1 MPKNKSA
8 DIINQKKMVKNFEQN
23 NERNFERGTMDKVRV
38 GIIGVGYL
46 GTQHAR
52 ILSYLEEAELKGV
65 ADIDFKKAMEIG
77 NRHGVQYYQNYE
89 DLLDEIDA
97 AIVATPTSE
106 HFSISMRLLKEG
118 KSVLV
123 EKPIT
128 ETVDQGE
135 ELVAMAAKNGLI
147 LQVGHLE
154 RFNPA
159 VEAIENM
166 ISEPKFVEVQRLGS
180 FSARSLDIDVVLDL
194 MIHDL
199 DIILALIKDEVKSI
213 RSSGIHV
220 LSEKIDI
227 ANARLEFRSGC
238 VATLTA
244 SRVHQGKVRKLR
256 IFEPTIYYSIDY
268 IDQEVKIFPL
278 DNRQTE
284 IKTLKIEKEEP
295 LKKELKNFF
304 RSIREGKTRKVS
316 GEEGLRAL
324 KLAYKVLEEAET

>member
-1 MPKNKSA
+1 
-8 DIINQKKMVKNFEQN
+8 
-23 NERNFERGTMDKVRV
+23 MDKVRV

-65 ADIDFKKAMEIG
+65 ADVDFQKAVQIG
-77 NRHGVQYYQNYE
+77 NRHGVNYYQNYE
-89 DLLDEIDA
+89 EMLDEIDA
-97 AIVATPTSE
+97 AIVSTPTSE
-106 HFSISMRLLKEG
+106 HFPISMNLLRQG

-128 ETVDQGE
+128 ETVEQAE
-135 ELVAMAAKNGLI
+135 ELVDLARRNGLI

-159 VEAIENM
+159 VEAVETLIRQPRF
-166 ISEPKFVEVQRLGS
+166 IEVQRLGS

-199 DIILALIKDEVKSI
+199 DIITAMVKDEVSVI
-213 RSSGIHV
+213 RASGIHV

-227 ANARLEFRSGC
+227 ANARLEFKTGC

-256 IFEPTIYYSIDY
+256 IFEPTVYYSIDY
-268 IDQEVKIFPL
+268 IDQEVKVFPL
-278 DNRQTE
+278 DGRQTD
-284 IKTLKIEKEEP
+284 IKTLKIQKEEP
-295 LKKELKNFF
+295 LKKELRNFLASVRTGQ
-304 RSIREGKTRKVS
+304 RSKVS

-324 KLAYKVLEEAET
+324 RLAYSVLREAEG

>member
-1 MPKNKSA
+1 
-8 DIINQKKMVKNFEQN
+8 
-23 NERNFERGTMDKVRV
+23 MDKVKV

-52 ILSYLEEAELKGV
+52 ILSYLEEAELIGV
-65 ADIDFKKAMEIG
+65 ADIDFKKAMVIG
-77 NRHGVQYYQNYE
+77 NRHGVKYYDSLENM
-89 DLLDEIDA
+89 LDEIDA
-97 AIVATPTSE
+97 GIVATPTSQ
-106 HFSISMRLLKEG
+106 HFAISMKLLKNG

-128 ETVDQGE
+128 ETVEQAE
-135 ELVAMAAKNGLI
+135 KLVSAAEKNGLI
-147 LQVGHLE
+147 LQIGHLE

-159 VEAIENM
+159 VEALENL
-166 ISEPKFVEVQRLGS
+166 ISEPRFIEVQRLGS

-199 DIILALIKDEVKSI
+199 DIIMALIKDEVKVI

-220 LSEKIDI
+220 LSDKIDI

-238 VATLTA
+238 IATLTA

-256 IFEPTIYYSIDY
+256 IFEPTSYYSIDY
-268 IDQEVKIFPL
+268 IDQEVKVFPL
-278 DNRQTE
+278 NGRQTD
-284 IKTLKIEKEEP
+284 IKTLKIKKEEP
-295 LKKELKNFF
+295 LKKELQNFF
-304 RSIREGKTRKVS
+304 RCIIDGKKRKVT

-324 KLAYKVLEEAET
+324 RLAYSVLHEAEP